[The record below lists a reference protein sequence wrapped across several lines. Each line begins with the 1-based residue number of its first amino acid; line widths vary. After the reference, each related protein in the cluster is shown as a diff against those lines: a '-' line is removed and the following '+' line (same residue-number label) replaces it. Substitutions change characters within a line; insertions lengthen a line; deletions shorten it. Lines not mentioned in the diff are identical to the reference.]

1 MRYLIMVTYMQLG
14 DRKIK
19 HSGYICPDCK
29 TPLTR
34 RTSEMCHLLMQ
45 KVYFACPNIDCGA
58 TFAGRTEIVCR
69 LSPPRV
75 ESPDVSIPYSSH
87 SEFYR
92 SSTAEIKKKIKPPKV
107 ERELR
112 TRAQSTKLRRE
123 KIARL
128 LAAGDS
134 FAAIQEKMSCSASM
148 VLSVKVEVEKNTRT
162 ESGQ

>member
-1 MRYLIMVTYMQLG
+1 MVTYMLLG

-19 HSGYICPDCK
+19 HSGHICPDCK
-29 TPLTR
+29 TQLTR

-45 KVYFACPNIDCGA
+45 NVYFVCRNIDCGG
-58 TFAGRTEIVCR
+58 TFAGRTEIICR

-75 ESPDVSIPYSSH
+75 ESPDVSLPYSSH

-92 SSTAEIKKKIKPPKV
+92 NSAAEIKKKIKPPKV
-107 ERELR
+107 ESDSR

-134 FAAIQEKMSCSASM
+134 SAAIQEKMSCSASM